1 MIHAGALVHPH
12 ETLQILFSLR
22 KTQKNLYKT
31 QLSFLTCIRHLM
43 RHLSALLVDE
53 AALPCSQ
60 VLICAAR
67 WYAGHNAPV
76 KQIIAS
82 RATQENNALNGV
94 LLPRLALDDA
104 AKAPGW

>member
-1 MIHAGALVHPH
+1 
-12 ETLQILFSLR
+12 
-22 KTQKNLYKT
+22 
-31 QLSFLTCIRHLM
+31 M

-67 WYAGHNAPV
+67 WYAGDTKPPV

-82 RATQENNALNGV
+82 RATQENNALSGI

>member
-1 MIHAGALVHPH
+1 MIQAGALVHPY
-12 ETLQILFSLR
+12 ETLQILFSF
-22 KTQKNLYKT
+22 KNNTKRSKQNTVVIPHFLLCWWMRP
-31 QLSFLTCIRHLM
+31 LSR
-43 RHLSALLVDE
+43 
-53 AALPCSQ
+53 
-60 VLICAAR
+60 AAR
-67 WYAGHNAPV
+67 SLFVQHVGMPGTKPPV